1 MPCRSGGGAGA
12 FAIAGN
18 LSNSGL
24 VNLAGA
30 NPGNRL
36 TVTGNYQGQSGALSL
51 NAYLG
56 ADASPSDKLVVD
68 GGAATGA
75 TALRIINKAGP
86 GVRTTGDGIQ
96 VVQAVN
102 GGTTSSDASP
112 ARGGLRGRLCML
124 FRGGV
129 AAGTEQNW
137 YLRSEIKSAGESRP
151 IYRPGVA
158 LYGAVPSL
166 ARELAVQ
173 QIGTF
178 HDRRGNE
185 ERFGDRRAAGRAPG
199 ATISEGSGGMAGS
212 SFSGN
217 TYGMQA
223 GQDLYA
229 RTSDSGHQDR
239 YGVFLGYA
247 SANGDVRGD
256 AMGQRGYRVGKLG
269 IQSHSVG
276 AYWTHVGP
284 GGWYTDTVILGSRL
298 KVHPTSNAGDTR
310 ATRRAFTASVEA
322 GLPIALKPNLSLA
335 AGADHLPE
343 HPHRLGQDAASEVS
357 FAPKNGSSAAWR
369 VAAGEYQVQRA
380 TWKPYARVD
389 LEHTLG
395 TRQGQLQRRSDHC
408 IGHGRHPGQAG
419 PGRCRGRQRAS
430 VSRRPPATVSTWA
443 ASGARQCRAIW
454 GANPLVNGASPD
466 SSPDEATSPAATS
479 IRYAWKIM
487 KIIFL

>member
-1 MPCRSGGGAGA
+1 M
-12 FAIAGN
+12 
-18 LSNSGL
+18 
-24 VNLAGA
+24 
-30 NPGNRL
+30 
-36 TVTGNYQGQSGALSL
+36 Y
-51 NAYLG
+51 
-56 ADASPSDKLVVD
+56 
-68 GGAATGA
+68 
-75 TALRIINKAGP
+75 
-86 GVRTTGDGIQ
+86 
-96 VVQAVN
+96 
-102 GGTTSSDASP
+102 
-112 ARGGLRGRLCML
+112 ML

-185 ERFGDRRAAGRAPG
+185 ERFGDRRAGWARTWGDHL
-199 ATISEGSGGMAGS
+199 SEGSGGMAGS

-298 KVHPTSNAGDTR
+298 KVHPTSMPVTPGRPGPRLHRVGRSGTADR
-310 ATRRAFTASVEA
+310 AQAQSES
-322 GLPIALKPNLSLA
+322 GA

-343 HPHRLGQDAASEVS
+343 HPHRLGQGCRVGGVLRAEERVHRPRGCAAAGRVPGPTRHLETLCAGRPGAHAGGRDKVSFSGGATTASDMGGTQARLGLGVAVDASERVS
-357 FAPKNGSSAAWR
+357 VSASASYGFNLGGER
-369 VAAGEYQVQRA
+369 RETVQGNLGCESAGER
-380 TWKPYARVD
+380 
-389 LEHTLG
+389 
-395 TRQGQLQRRSDHC
+395 C
-408 IGHGRHPGQAG
+408 IAG
-419 PGRCRGRQRAS
+419 
-430 VSRRPPATVSTWA
+430 
-443 ASGARQCRAIW
+443 
-454 GANPLVNGASPD
+454 LVA
-466 SSPDEATSPAATS
+466 
-479 IRYAWKIM
+479 
-487 KIIFL
+487 

>member
-1 MPCRSGGGAGA
+1 MLAFNRADRYVQAEAIKGSGKLVQRGSGTTVLNAVNAYTGGTTVTAGALAVGDASHAGAAINGGAVTVQGGATFGGYGSVKGDVSNAGTLAVADALPGLGGGAGA

-30 NPGNRL
+30 NPNRL

-102 GGTTSSDASP
+102 GGTTSSDAFTS
-112 ARGGLRGRLCML
+112 AGVYAGAYAYML

-185 ERFGDRRAAGRAPG
+185 ERFGDRRAGWARTWGDHL
-199 ATISEGSGGMAGS
+199 SEGSGGMAGS

-310 ATRRAFTASVEA
+310 AT
-322 GLPIALKPNLSLA
+322 GA
-335 AGADHLPE
+335 APS
-343 HPHRLGQDAASEVS
+343 P
-357 FAPKNGSSAAWR
+357 
-369 VAAGEYQVQRA
+369 
-380 TWKPYARVD
+380 
-389 LEHTLG
+389 
-395 TRQGQLQRRSDHC
+395 RRSKRD
-408 IGHGRHPGQAG
+408 
-419 PGRCRGRQRAS
+419 CR
-430 VSRRPPATVSTWA
+430 SR
-443 ASGARQCRAIW
+443 
-454 GANPLVNGASPD
+454 
-466 SSPDEATSPAATS
+466 SSP
-479 IRYAWKIM
+479 I
-487 KIIFL
+487 

>member
-1 MPCRSGGGAGA
+1 M
-12 FAIAGN
+12 
-18 LSNSGL
+18 
-24 VNLAGA
+24 
-30 NPGNRL
+30 
-36 TVTGNYQGQSGALSL
+36 
-51 NAYLG
+51 
-56 ADASPSDKLVVD
+56 VD

-75 TALRIINKAGP
+75 TALRIINRAGP

-96 VVQAVN
+96 VVQVVN
-102 GGTTSSDASP
+102 GGTTSSDAFTS
-112 ARGGLRGRLCML
+112 AGVYAGAYAYML

-173 QIGTF
+173 QIGTY

-185 ERFGDRRAAGRAPG
+185 ERFGDRRAGWARTWGDHL
-199 ATISEGSGGMAGS
+199 SEGSGSMAGS

-217 TYGMQA
+217 TYGMQV

-256 AMGQRGYRVGKLG
+256 AMGQRGYRAGKLG

-298 KVHPTSNAGDTR
+298 KVNPTSNAGDTR
-310 ATRRAFTASVEA
+310 ATR
-322 GLPIALKPNLSLA
+322 A
-335 AGADHLPE
+335 APS
-343 HPHRLGQDAASEVS
+343 P
-357 FAPKNGSSAAWR
+357 
-369 VAAGEYQVQRA
+369 
-380 TWKPYARVD
+380 
-389 LEHTLG
+389 
-395 TRQGQLQRRSDHC
+395 RRSKRD
-408 IGHGRHPGQAG
+408 
-419 PGRCRGRQRAS
+419 CR
-430 VSRRPPATVSTWA
+430 SR
-443 ASGARQCRAIW
+443 
-454 GANPLVNGASPD
+454 
-466 SSPDEATSPAATS
+466 SSP
-479 IRYAWKIM
+479 I
-487 KIIFL
+487 

>member
-1 MPCRSGGGAGA
+1 
-12 FAIAGN
+12 
-18 LSNSGL
+18 
-24 VNLAGA
+24 
-30 NPGNRL
+30 
-36 TVTGNYQGQSGALSL
+36 
-51 NAYLG
+51 
-56 ADASPSDKLVVD
+56 
-68 GGAATGA
+68 
-75 TALRIINKAGP
+75 
-86 GVRTTGDGIQ
+86 
-96 VVQAVN
+96 
-102 GGTTSSDASP
+102 
-112 ARGGLRGRLCML
+112 ML

-173 QIGTF
+173 QIGTY

-185 ERFGDRRAAGRAPG
+185 ERFGDRRAGWARTWGDHL
-199 ATISEGSGGMAGS
+199 SEGSGSMAGS

-217 TYGMQA
+217 TYGMQV

-256 AMGQRGYRVGKLG
+256 AMGQRGYRAGKLG

-298 KVHPTSNAGDTR
+298 KVNPTSNAGDTR
-310 ATRRAFTASVEA
+310 ATRGRAFTASVEA
-322 GLPIALKPNLSLA
+322 GLPIALKPNLSLEPQA
-335 AGADHLPE
+335 QLIYQHTRIDSV
-343 HPHRLGQDAASEVS
+343 RDAASDVS
-357 FAPKNGSSAAWR
+357 FAPKNALIGR
-369 VAAGEYQVQRA
+369 VARGCRA
-380 TWKPYARVD
+380 STRFNAPPGSPICGPTWSTRW
-389 LEHTLG
+389 G
-395 TRQGQLQRRSDHC
+395 TRQGQLQRRRDHRV
-408 IGHGRHPGQAG
+408 GRGWHPGQAG
-419 PGRCRGRQRAS
+419 PGRCRGRQRTRQRFR
-430 VSRRPPATVSTWA
+430 VRQLRLQPGRRA
-443 ASGARQCRAIW
+443 ARDGAGQSG

>member
-1 MPCRSGGGAGA
+1 
-12 FAIAGN
+12 
-18 LSNSGL
+18 
-24 VNLAGA
+24 
-30 NPGNRL
+30 
-36 TVTGNYQGQSGALSL
+36 
-51 NAYLG
+51 
-56 ADASPSDKLVVD
+56 
-68 GGAATGA
+68 
-75 TALRIINKAGP
+75 
-86 GVRTTGDGIQ
+86 
-96 VVQAVN
+96 
-102 GGTTSSDASP
+102 
-112 ARGGLRGRLCML
+112 ML

-173 QIGTF
+173 QIGTY

-185 ERFGDRRAAGRAPG
+185 ERFGDRRAGWARTWGDHL
-199 ATISEGSGGMAGS
+199 SEGSGSMAGS

-217 TYGMQA
+217 TYGMQV

-256 AMGQRGYRVGKLG
+256 AMGQRGYRAGKLG

-298 KVHPTSNAGDTR
+298 KVNPTSNAGDTR
-310 ATRRAFTASVEA
+310 ATRGRAFTASVEA
-322 GLPIALKPNLSLA
+322 GLPIALKPNLSLEPQA
-335 AGADHLPE
+335 QLIYQHTRIDSV
-343 HPHRLGQDAASEVS
+343 RDAASDVS
-357 FAPKNGSSAAWR
+357 FAPKNALIGRVGAAAGRVPGSTRHLEALFAGRPGAHAGDATRSASAATRPPRRAR
-369 VAAGEYQVQRA
+369 VAPR
-380 TWKPYARVD
+380 
-389 LEHTLG
+389 
-395 TRQGQLQRRSDHC
+395 
-408 IGHGRHPGQAG
+408 PGWAWAL
-419 PGRCRGRQRAS
+419 PWTPANAS
-430 VSRRPPATVSTWA
+430 AFPRPPATASTWA
-443 ASGARQCRAIW
+443 ASGARRCRAIW

>member
-1 MPCRSGGGAGA
+1 M
-12 FAIAGN
+12 
-18 LSNSGL
+18 
-24 VNLAGA
+24 
-30 NPGNRL
+30 
-36 TVTGNYQGQSGALSL
+36 
-51 NAYLG
+51 
-56 ADASPSDKLVVD
+56 VD
-68 GGAATGA
+68 GGAAGA

-102 GGTTSSDASP
+102 GGTTSSDAFTS
-112 ARGGLRGRLCML
+112 AGVYAGAYAYML

-129 AAGTEQNW
+129 AAGTEQNG

-185 ERFGDRRAAGRAPG
+185 ERFGDRRAGWARTWGDHL
-199 ATISEGSGGMAGS
+199 SEGSGGMAGS

-310 ATRRAFTASVEA
+310 ATRGRAFTASVEA
-322 GLPIALKPNLSLA
+322 GLPIALKPNLSLEPQA
-335 AGADHLPE
+335 QIIYQNTRIDSV
-343 HPHRLGQDAASEVS
+343 RDAASEVS
-357 FAPKNGSSAAWR
+357 FAPKNAFIGR
-369 VAAGEYQVQRA
+369 VGARLQGEYQVQRA

-395 TRQGQLQRRSDHC
+395 DATRSASAAERPLHRTWAAPR
-408 IGHGRHPGQAG
+408 PGWAWAL
-419 PGRCRGRQRAS
+419 PWTPASAS

-466 SSPDEATSPAATS
+466 SSPDEATVQPPQYSLCMENNEDHIFVIIRGGSFFYIRATFPGN
-479 IRYAWKIM
+479 IDLIECARRKR
-487 KIIFL
+487 LLRVV

>member
-1 MPCRSGGGAGA
+1 
-12 FAIAGN
+12 
-18 LSNSGL
+18 
-24 VNLAGA
+24 
-30 NPGNRL
+30 
-36 TVTGNYQGQSGALSL
+36 
-51 NAYLG
+51 
-56 ADASPSDKLVVD
+56 
-68 GGAATGA
+68 
-75 TALRIINKAGP
+75 
-86 GVRTTGDGIQ
+86 
-96 VVQAVN
+96 
-102 GGTTSSDASP
+102 
-112 ARGGLRGRLCML
+112 ML

-185 ERFGDRRAAGRAPG
+185 ERFGDRRAGWARTWGDHL
-199 ATISEGSGGMAGS
+199 SEGSGGMAGS

-310 ATRRAFTASVEA
+310 ATRGRAFTASVEA
-322 GLPIALKPNLSLA
+322 GLPIALKPNLSLEPQA
-335 AGADHLPE
+335 QIIYQNTRIDSVRMPRRRC
-343 HPHRLGQDAASEVS
+343 PSRRRTR
-357 FAPKNGSSAAWR
+357 SSAAWVR
-369 VAAGEYQVQRA
+369 GCRA
-380 TWKPYARVD
+380 STRSNAPPGNPMRGSTWSTRW
-389 LEHTLG
+389 G

-419 PGRCRGRQRAS
+419 PGRCRGRQRA
-430 VSRRPPATVSTWA
+430 
-443 ASGARQCRAIW
+443 RQCLGVRQLRFQPGRRAARDSAGQSG